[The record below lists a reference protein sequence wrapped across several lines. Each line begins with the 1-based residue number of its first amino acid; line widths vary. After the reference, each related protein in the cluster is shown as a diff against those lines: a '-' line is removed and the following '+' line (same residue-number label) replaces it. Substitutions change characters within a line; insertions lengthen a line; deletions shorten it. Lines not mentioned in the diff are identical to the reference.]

1 MFYFN
6 HSERGMTGIEKPPV
20 LPNHCTFQLDL
31 NKRLLNAANEGS
43 LTKVRALLTEG
54 ASVNFCDADGKFNS
68 LVTNDTIKQ
77 GTPGLGK
84 SENRRHECFE
94 FRVSFRVSPS
104 CDS

>member
-1 MFYFN
+1 MCFFLN

-68 LVTNDTIKQ
+68 LFTTQ
-77 GTPGLGK
+77 
-84 SENRRHECFE
+84 
-94 FRVSFRVSPS
+94 
-104 CDS
+104 